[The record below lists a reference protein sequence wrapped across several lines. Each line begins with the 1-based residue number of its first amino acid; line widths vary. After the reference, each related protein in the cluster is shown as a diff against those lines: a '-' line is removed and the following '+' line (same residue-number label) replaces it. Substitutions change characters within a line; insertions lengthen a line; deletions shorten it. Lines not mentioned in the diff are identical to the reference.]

1 MLLPKELIHSTEVWL
16 AEARRYAHHIY
27 CYEGLVDEEPELF
40 KRAALDGFD
49 VYKFVQGIGEKHDL
63 DRADQN
69 WGIHQNVPF
78 ERRLVWK

>member
-1 MLLPKELIHSTEVWL
+1 MTPSTEAWL

-27 CYEGLVDEEPELF
+27 CYEGLIDDHGE
-40 KRAALDGFD
+40 RAEAAAMAGED
-49 VYKFVQGIGEKHDL
+49 VYEFVEAIGERYDL

-78 ERRLVWK
+78 EKRLVWR